1 MKLLIVDDHP
11 MLRDGLAALLGQAR
25 PGTVILQA
33 PDAPAGLRLAL
44 GEPELAAVLL
54 DLTLPGMD
62 GFTAIGE
69 FRRSCPA
76 LPIIVLSSSEDPEHV
91 HRAFAL
97 GARGYIPKSLAP
109 AGVVAA
115 IQLVLSGEMYLPPAV
130 LAERRAPAGPLTE
143 RQTAVL
149 ALLAQGQSNKEIGL
163 ALGLSEKTV
172 KAHVGAIFRAL
183 GAVNRTQAVSQARRA
198 RLIP

>member
-1 MKLLIVDDHP
+1 MKLLVIDDHP
-11 MLRDGLAALLGQAR
+11 MLRDGLAALLGGAL
-25 PGTVILQA
+25 PDCLILQA
-33 PDAPAGLRLAL
+33 PDAPAGLRLAIS
-44 GEPELAAVLL
+44 EPGLAAVLL

-62 GFTAIGE
+62 GFTALAE
-69 FRRSCPA
+69 FQRSCPG
-76 LPIIVLSSSEDPEHV
+76 LPIVVLSSSEEPEHV

-109 AGVVAA
+109 PGVVAA
-115 IQLVLSGEMYLPPAV
+115 LQLVLSGEMYLPPAV
-130 LAERRAPAGPLTE
+130 LAERRPPAGPLTE

-149 ALLAQGQSNKEIGL
+149 ALLSQGRSNKEIGT

-198 RLIP
+198 KLIP